1 MTDNKTT
8 FESLEEKVIG
18 WGDAKNLVRAEN
30 AIPQLGKTME
40 EYLETRDAVV
50 IWQTLKDITTLPDL
64 SADTLTRI
72 TEMML
77 DTADEIED
85 GLGDV
90 LVTLILF
97 AKLSGLGCVGALET
111 AYNVI
116 KNRTGKTVDG
126 VFIKDSD

>member
-1 MTDNKTT
+1 MTDKTT
-8 FESLEEKVIG
+8 FESLEENVIE
-18 WGDAKNLVRAEN
+18 WGDAKNLIKKDN
-30 AIPQLGKTME
+30 AIPQLNKTME

-50 IWQTLKDITTLPDL
+50 KLLTLREVRQKPNPYLEDMIKE
-64 SADTLTRI
+64 A
-72 TEMML
+72 E
-77 DTADEIED
+77 DEIED

-97 AKLSGLGCVGALET
+97 AKLSGLDCVGALET

-126 VFIKDSD
+126 IFIKDAGQ